1 MQIDSDAILRKVL
14 KAQSTMLKQQHRR
27 TDNNDNDNNEA
38 GLQGRRE
45 IAEPVK
51 NVVDVQRGVDGG
63 ISLVGGSMNKDGR
76 KSIEQVN
83 EKNLHNSHERMMKSV
98 VVDDDADLGDVDKR
112 EIDSSRH
119 LSTRNLDN
127 GNSSSASKHHF
138 DIQSQDQGR
147 AASKNVSLEGREKS
161 RPLDDRAAYAQMMRD
176 SGHSQYGA
184 RYDYD
189 YYNQYRQ
196 PAYGHPSS
204 YGQDYYQRRDYHR
217 RHGYPQQDYASS
229 YYQQHYYEQPYGGRY
244 GDERQHSRSQSRS
257 ASRHNSRDYG
267 DEARYDPYPRPPVG
281 SGRGGEYGPS
291 AHGDRRVNSSNRH
304 KSSERSKPKSL
315 QQELEKLTRT
325 VGIHN
330 LNKRVGAEDL
340 IDFFAKHHIG
350 HIVDAQIVRDS
361 RTGASKG
368 IGYVEFQSVDSVGKA
383 VDLAGREIMG
393 NRCIIRRTDNER
405 SLLMKQICENP
416 DAQILPGLSLNADI
430 KSVDDLSLTTGAVDT
445 SQRDSNGK
453 DEQKSLKVEHLHEA
467 LSEQDVEAIFGEF
480 GPVEKIQLQELKT
493 AGGGVASGGNSST
506 RVFIVTFQKGDDAKM
521 AMEGLNGFELAGQ
534 KLKVTWQ
541 NRVSASVKRKGSS
554 VNASD
559 SNKRRFVSISADKDG
574 LGQNESDIE
583 DEEDQVLSRQ
593 EIMKRLVVAR
603 EHGN

>member
-27 TDNNDNDNNEA
+27 TDNDDDDLEA

-51 NVVDVQRGVDGG
+51 HAVDIQRGVEGV
-63 ISLVGGSMNKDGR
+63 ISVVGGSMYKDGG

-83 EKNLHNSHERMMKSV
+83 EKNMHNSHESMMKT
-98 VVDDDADLGDVDKR
+98 VDDDNADLGDVDKR
-112 EIDSSRH
+112 QIESMRH
-119 LSTRNLDN
+119 SSTRNHEN
-127 GNSSSASKHHF
+127 GNSSSASNHHF
-138 DIQSQDQGR
+138 DNQSQDQGK
-147 AASKNVSLEGREKS
+147 AVSKNLSLKDRDKS
-161 RPLDDRAAYAQMMRD
+161 HPIDDRAANAQMMRD
-176 SGHSQYGA
+176 SGHSQYGT

-189 YYNQYRQ
+189 CYNQDRQ
-196 PAYGHPSS
+196 QGYGHPFS

-217 RHGYPQQDYASS
+217 GHGYPQQDYASS
-229 YYQQHYYEQPYGGRY
+229 YYQQHYYEQPYGGIY
-244 GDERQHSRSQSRS
+244 GSERQNSRSQSRS

-267 DEARYDPYPRPPVG
+267 DKSRYDPYSRPPVD
-281 SGRGGEYGPS
+281 SGRGGEYGAS
-291 AHGDRRVNSSNRH
+291 ALGERRESSINRH

-361 RTGASKG
+361 RSGASKG

-430 KSVDDLSLTTGAVDT
+430 KSVDDLSLTAGAVD
-445 SQRDSNGK
+445 SAQRDSSGSG
-453 DEQKSLKVEHLHEA
+453 EQKSLKVEHLHEA

-480 GPVEKIQLQELKT
+480 GPVEKIQLSELKT
-493 AGGGVASGGNSST
+493 AGGMSSGGSSSA

-521 AMEGLNGFELAGQ
+521 AIEGLNGFELAGQ

-541 NRVSASVKRKGSS
+541 NSVNTSSKRKGSS
-554 VNASD
+554 INASD
-559 SNKRRFVSISADKDG
+559 SSKRRFVSIAADKNG
-574 LGQNESDIE
+574 PGQNESDIE